1 MREVWESVLGCRGE
15 MKRNAG
21 KYWGKVWKSVLGCG
35 VGVDVGGVGKCW
47 GRCEKV
53 CWGVGE
59 VREDVGRSVG
69 EGVRKC
75 IGVWGK

>member
-21 KYWGKVWKSVLGCG
+21 KYWGKVWKSVLGYGGRGRCSG
-35 VGVDVGGVGKCW
+35 VWGGVGKCR
-47 GRCEKV
+47 GRCEKE

-59 VREDVGRSVG
+59 VRGDVGKGRGSVG
-69 EGVRKC
+69 KV
-75 IGVWGK
+75 